1 MRTLNIFEKLEAL
14 SRPLIKSYA
23 TDLEID
29 REMIEAHGN
38 TPFVHWTRT
47 TGTYMVHLVPP
58 NHAGFPSPGEKV
70 PFLFGKGDR
79 EKILDGAIGIAQHCT
94 EGGHL
99 LAVYF
104 DGQYIKPIS
113 MDRSLAIVEEWA
125 KKVKKSWADLNPQPP
140 VGCTKMCYSL

>member
-1 MRTLNIFEKLEAL
+1 MDVFEQLEEL
-14 SRPLIKSYA
+14 SRPLLKSFQS
-23 TDLEID
+23 DLEID
-29 REMIEAHGN
+29 REMIETHEGV
-38 TPFVHWTRT
+38 PFVHWTRE

-58 NHAGFPSPGEKV
+58 NHAGFPSLGEKV

-79 EKILDGAIGIAQHCT
+79 EKILNGAIGIAQHCT

-104 DGQYIKPIS
+104 DGKSIKPVS